1 MAAKNGHLSIIEF
14 LVNQG
19 VSINSKNIDG
29 QTALNYA
36 STERHQNIVEF
47 LTRQGAQT
55 NGAIF

>member
-1 MAAKNGHLSIIEF
+1 MAAKNGHHNKFVF

-29 QTALNYA
+29 QIALNYA
-36 STERHQNIVEF
+36 STEGHKNIVEF
-47 LTRQGAQT
+47 LTRQGVQR